1 MTARP
6 SRLDGAPFRLLGIS
20 GSLRRESNNTAV
32 LRTLKE
38 ALSGKAEMTLFPLN
52 DIPPYNADHDGEN
65 APEPV
70 RALKGAIAGSD
81 GLVFCSPEY
90 NYGMSGV
97 LKNALDW
104 ASRPGFKSPLKDK
117 PALIMTSSPGFT
129 GGVRAQYQLREVLS
143 ATLARVVARPQVVI
157 GGVAQKIKEGRL
169 VDEAAVTFALAAIDD
184 LLREIRIARAFAA
197 EQV

>member
-1 MTARP
+1 
-6 SRLDGAPFRLLGIS
+6 
-20 GSLRRESNNTAV
+20 
-32 LRTLKE
+32 
-38 ALSGKAEMTLFPLN
+38 
-52 DIPPYNADHDGEN
+52 
-65 APEPV
+65 
-70 RALKGAIAGSD
+70 
-81 GLVFCSPEY
+81 
-90 NYGMSGV
+90 V

-104 ASRPGFKSPLKDK
+104 ASRPGFNSPLKDK